1 LSANSTGYVGFMQDA
16 GKLMVVAGLLL
27 AIVGAVLWKFGGFG
41 PLGRLPGDIS
51 VQKENFSFQFRSSPA
66 FCSASCS
73 RSSCGS
79 SADERLA

>member
-1 LSANSTGYVGFMQDA
+1 MQDA

-51 VQKENFSFQFRSSPA
+51 VQKENFSFQFPIVTCLLLSLVLTIVMWLFR
-66 FCSASCS
+66 
-73 RSSCGS
+73 R
-79 SADERLA
+79 